1 MQRGALL
8 NKTIYECM
16 NKLSVKGLG
25 SCPLLPSFSSPR
37 PTPEE
42 LPFVN
47 QQVFFDKFL
56 FASYVLVVEMEKRF
70 PFLSKLPNETCQE
83 ISLHTHKK
91 KKKKEKEKRNLTS
104 LKVGGGLVVRRICFQ
119 LLYFHLISHLFW

>member
-83 ISLHTHKK
+83 ISLHTHTKKRK
-91 KKKKEKEKRNLTS
+91 KKKKEIS
-104 LKVGGGLVVRRICFQ
+104 LV
-119 LLYFHLISHLFW
+119 

>member
-8 NKTIYECM
+8 NKMIYECM
-16 NKLSVKGLG
+16 NKLSGKGVD
-25 SCPLLPSFSSPR
+25 SCPILPSFFSPR

-47 QQVFFDKFL
+47 QQVFFGNLL
-56 FASYVLVVEMEKRF
+56 FASYVLVVEMEKSL

-83 ISLHTHKK
+83 ISTHTRT
-91 KKKKEKEKRNLTS
+91 KEKKRNLTC
-104 LKVGGGLVVRRICFQ
+104 LKVEGGLVVSRICFQ
-119 LLYFHLISHLFW
+119 LSNFHNFPSLLVTP